1 MPLRC
6 HVLTAQSSPT
16 SPYKRPHAA
25 PLQTQ
30 VPKLPQS
37 EDPVETV
44 LLGCWGRKREGPLAL
59 GHGSQLGPP
68 AHGSLHHAVGFS
80 PLVDVLLAHDVRVDQ
95 EVSVTHTEVL
105 LAGGTLE
112 TF

>member
-1 MPLRC
+1 MRTPWR
-6 HVLTAQSSPT
+6 
-16 SPYKRPHAA
+16 PYFWDAG
-25 PLQTQ
+25 
-30 VPKLPQS
+30 
-37 EDPVETV
+37 E
-44 LLGCWGRKREGPLAL
+44 GRGRGSGL